1 MKSKA
6 RRFSK
11 LSKGNPTERWD
22 DARKKKAEIREWN
35 EYFKTVILQTFLVE
49 NLSESQEHGT
59 IKAGTITPCPS

>member
-11 LSKGNPTERWD
+11 LSKGNPTKRWEY
-22 DARKKKAEIREWN
+22 ALKKKAERREWN

-49 NLSESQEHGT
+49 NL
-59 IKAGTITPCPS
+59 